1 MKTYMMEIKELKFS
15 YGFKK
20 PDIFSDFSLTLQPG
34 AVYGL
39 LGKNGTGKST
49 LLYLM
54 CGLLRPKS
62 GSVTFCGSEM
72 SRRQPSA
79 LQEIFIVPEE
89 FTLPA
94 VTLAQYVKYNTQFY
108 PRFSNEI
115 LNNCLRDF
123 EMDGNLRLNELSMG
137 QKKKAFM
144 SFALATNTRL
154 LLMDEPTNGFDIP
167 SKSQMR
173 KVIASNMSDEK
184 TIVVSTHQV
193 RDVENLLDHVLMVDS
208 GKLLL
213 DSSYATLASK
223 LLFTDQP
230 MSEPTEGAIYVQPSL
245 QGNSAIYANRFGDE
259 SVINLETLFNAML
272 ANGAAINEALNTDDN
287 DR

>member
-1 MKTYMMEIKELKFS
+1 
-15 YGFKK
+15 
-20 PDIFSDFSLTLQPG
+20 
-34 AVYGL
+34 
-39 LGKNGTGKST
+39 
-49 LLYLM
+49 
-54 CGLLRPKS
+54 
-62 GSVTFCGSEM
+62 
-72 SRRQPSA
+72 
-79 LQEIFIVPEE
+79 
-89 FTLPA
+89 
-94 VTLAQYVKYNTQFY
+94 
-108 PRFSNEI
+108 
-115 LNNCLRDF
+115 
-123 EMDGNLRLNELSMG
+123 MG

-144 SFALATNTRL
+144 SFALATNTRM

-272 ANGAAINEALNTDDN
+272 ANCKGITDALNTTDN

>member
-1 MKTYMMEIKELKFS
+1 
-15 YGFKK
+15 
-20 PDIFSDFSLTLQPG
+20 
-34 AVYGL
+34 
-39 LGKNGTGKST
+39 
-49 LLYLM
+49 
-54 CGLLRPKS
+54 
-62 GSVTFCGSEM
+62 
-72 SRRQPSA
+72 
-79 LQEIFIVPEE
+79 
-89 FTLPA
+89 
-94 VTLAQYVKYNTQFY
+94 
-108 PRFSNEI
+108 
-115 LNNCLRDF
+115 
-123 EMDGNLRLNELSMG
+123 
-137 QKKKAFM
+137 M

-272 ANGAAINEALNTDDN
+272 ANGKGITDALNTVN
-287 DR
+287 DER